1 MHYACPFL
9 HFSLFQDDIFAEPF
23 LGNLSGF
30 AIFDDLVNT
39 VIQNIHKD
47 LIIFLIP
54 MEKVSF
60 DTSPGSSRNLFGFLV
75 I

>member
-30 AIFDDLVNT
+30 TIFDDLVNT

-47 LIIFLIP
+47 LIIF
-54 MEKVSF
+54 F
-60 DTSPGSSRNLFGFLV
+60 DSNGKGVFRYFTRKFTER
-75 I
+75 IQ